1 MSILSDYAKKKES
14 KGNALLIGKEAREA
28 KALNPD
34 VIDSTI
40 GMLFDEDGKFFTFKT
55 VEKAS
60 NELTD
65 REKYSYGST
74 AGDPKY
80 HEAIYKW
87 IFKEQLDLVREKMYL
102 GCIATPGGSGAICN
116 TFSNYLDCGQ
126 KVLLPSLMWTNYIQ
140 MANEAHLG
148 YETYEL
154 FDENGGFNI
163 KDFEYKMQLLK
174 REQGRVLVV
183 INDPCQNPTG
193 YSMSYIEWIGVV
205 DIINSISRDGTP
217 VVLLYDMAYIDYDKR
232 GFEASRK
239 NIMLFNNFNDN
250 VMTILAFSGSKTLG
264 LYGLRIGAQIGL
276 SSSKE
281 AIEEFKVANDFS
293 ARGMWSG
300 TSTLGQ
306 SVITKVLL
314 EHADEFS
321 KEIVYARK
329 LLTDRAEAFILE
341 AKKVGLKHL
350 PYDCGFFV
358 TIPCDNP
365 QKMFLKLKEN
375 NLYILPISSGIRV
388 TLSSITLPE
397 VIRAVHIIKN
407 TIEQCEI

>member
-1 MSILSDYAKKKES
+1 MSMLSNYASKKES

-28 KALNPD
+28 KALNPE

-40 GMLFDEDGKFFTFKT
+40 GMLFDENGKFLTFKA
-55 VEKAS
+55 VDKVS
-60 NELTD
+60 LELSA

-80 HEAIYKW
+80 HEALYKW
-87 IFKEQLDLVREKMYL
+87 IFKDHLNEIKESMHLA
-102 GCIATPGGSGAICN
+102 CIATPGGSGAICN
-116 TFSNYLDCGQ
+116 TFSNYLDCEQ

-154 FDENGGFNI
+154 FDEAGGFNLR
-163 KDFEYKMQLLK
+163 DFEYKVQLLK
-174 REQGRVLVV
+174 HEQGRVLIV

-193 YSMSYIEWIGVV
+193 YSMSYLEWISVV
-205 DIINSISRDGTP
+205 DILNSVSRDGTP
-217 VVLLYDMAYIDYDKR
+217 VILLYDMAYIDYDKR
-232 GFEASRK
+232 GFNASRK
-239 NIMLFNNFNDN
+239 NIMLFKSFNEN

-276 SSSKE
+276 SSSAR
-281 AIEEFKVANDFS
+281 AIEDFKQANDFS

-306 SVITKVLL
+306 NIITKVLTDHSEEFATEL
-314 EHADEFS
+314 E
-321 KEIVYARK
+321 YARK
-329 LLTDRAEAFILE
+329 LLIDRANLFIE
-341 AKKVGLKHL
+341 ESARVGLKHY

-358 TIPCDNP
+358 TIPCKNP
-365 QKMFLKLKEN
+365 SEMFEILKKK
-375 NLYILPISSGIRV
+375 NLYILPVGVGIRV
-388 TLSSITLPE
+388 TLSSITLEE
-397 VIRAVHIIKN
+397 VKRAVHIIK
-407 TIEQCEI
+407 ESLDECEI

>member
-14 KGNALLIGKEAREA
+14 KGNALQIGKEAREA
-28 KALNPD
+28 KALNPN

-40 GMLFDEDGKFFTFKT
+40 GMLYDENGKFLTFKS
-55 VEKAS
+55 VEAVSLELSAS
-60 NELTD
+60 
-65 REKYSYGST
+65 EKYSYGST

-80 HEAIYKW
+80 HEALYKW
-87 IFKEQLDLVREKMYL
+87 IFKEHLKEIKESMHL

-154 FDENGGFNI
+154 FDENGGFNLR
-163 KDFEYKMQLLK
+163 DFEYKVQLLK
-174 REQGRVLVV
+174 HEQGRVLIV

-193 YSMSYIEWIGVV
+193 YSMSYVEWISVI
-205 DIINSISRDGTP
+205 DILNSVSRDGTP
-217 VVLLYDMAYIDYDKR
+217 VILLYDMAYIDYDKR
-232 GFEASRK
+232 GFDASRK
-239 NIMLFNNFNDN
+239 NIMLFKNFNEN

-276 SSSKE
+276 SRSLT
-281 AIEEFKVANDFS
+281 AISDFKQANDFS

-300 TSTLGQ
+300 ASTLGQ
-306 SVITKVLL
+306 NIITKVLTEHSESFASEL
-314 EHADEFS
+314 E
-321 KEIVYARK
+321 YARK
-329 LLTDRAEAFILE
+329 LLIDRANAFIKE
-341 AKKVGLKHL
+341 ASLVGLKHY

-358 TIPCDNP
+358 TIPCKNP
-365 QKMFLKLKEN
+365 QKLFELLKKK
-375 NLYILPISSGIRV
+375 NLYILPIGAGIRV
-388 TLSSITLPE
+388 TLSSITLDE
-397 VIRAVHIIKN
+397 VYRAVHIIKE
-407 TIEQCEI
+407 TMDECEI